1 MSSQRLT
8 LDPRLLAS
16 PVGAVLVRATSKNLE
31 ERYPSAAAML
41 ADLERVVVE
50 PGYALPPPT
59 KTRPMQAI
67 EHAEANALSAKP
79 ASAPLRTALAGAPV
93 SSATVVMEDPDE
105 GVIRSGNGARST
117 DAASPSVR
125 AMRHLGADVSAAPTP
140 RSLQISQNDRLVSTA
155 ADQPQPSGIWSSGS
169 GSRPRPVELPG
180 PAITEP
186 LPAGPPVAAPFLP
199 PAPSTRA
206 KPQPTRDGL
215 RIAVWVVFAL
225 VALGVGVGVWLLI
238 CAA

>member
-1 MSSQRLT
+1 
-8 LDPRLLAS
+8 
-16 PVGAVLVRATSKNLE
+16 
-31 ERYPSAAAML
+31 
-41 ADLERVVVE
+41 
-50 PGYALPPPT
+50 
-59 KTRPMQAI
+59 MQAI

-93 SSATVVMEDPDE
+93 SSATVVMEDPEE
-105 GVIRSGNGARST
+105 GVIRSDGVHRNDAAARS
-117 DAASPSVR
+117 AR

-225 VALGVGVGVWLLI
+225 VALGVGVGVWLLMGP
-238 CAA
+238 A